1 MFKQL
6 LMALGRAL
14 ITPAKETTSSN
25 FGAPDAQ
32 FIDVEIQLQDDTGN
46 WRTYHVTRNI
56 PPMIIA
62 SERQLASQFPGRRV
76 RAVDNN
82 GRIVDIL

>member
-1 MFKQL
+1 MFKAL
-6 LMALGRAL
+6 LKILGKALMA
-14 ITPAKETTSSN
+14 PAKENSS
-25 FGAPDAQ
+25 FDMVDAQ
-32 FIDVEIQLQDDTGN
+32 FNDVEIQLQDDTGN

-56 PPMIIA
+56 PAMVVA

-76 RAVDNN
+76 RAVDNV